1 MSKQLKYLSRTHQNP
16 TSYWYKFVVV
26 HIGPTWSHMVPPL
39 VILGFGIAIT
49 ALASSGH
56 FELAMERLV
65 EMVRFGFDAA
75 AWTFLALLDV
85 VKVATGNS

>member
-1 MSKQLKYLSRTHQNP
+1 
-16 TSYWYKFVVV
+16 
-26 HIGPTWSHMVPPL
+26 MVPPL

-56 FELAMERLV
+56 FELAMDRLV

-75 AWTFLALLDV
+75 TWTFPALFVGVLKIATDNSV
-85 VKVATGNS
+85 VPGSYM